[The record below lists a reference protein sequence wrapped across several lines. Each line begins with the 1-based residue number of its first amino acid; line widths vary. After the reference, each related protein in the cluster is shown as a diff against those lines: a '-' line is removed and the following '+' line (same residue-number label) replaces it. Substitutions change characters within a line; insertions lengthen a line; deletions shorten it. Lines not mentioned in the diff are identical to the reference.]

1 MHISDV
7 TSYKHLIN
15 RQEIANKG
23 TSIYLPHKTIHMMP
37 PKLVAQ
43 LALQPKKRRLAFSA
57 FFKIDLE
64 GNVLATRFEKTVV
77 KSCAQLT
84 YEEAQAIMDSKADEA
99 KLQKE
104 KKLSEE
110 KFGRLKEKLMV
121 LRTIAF
127 NRRQLRS
134 NG

>member
-1 MHISDV
+1 
-7 TSYKHLIN
+7 
-15 RQEIANKG
+15 
-23 TSIYLPHKTIHMMP
+23 MP